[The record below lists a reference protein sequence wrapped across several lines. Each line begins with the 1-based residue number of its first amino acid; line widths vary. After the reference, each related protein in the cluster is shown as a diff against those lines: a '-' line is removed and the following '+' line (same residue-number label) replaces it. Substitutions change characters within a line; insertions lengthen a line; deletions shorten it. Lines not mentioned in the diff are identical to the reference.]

1 MTRTSPSTASL
12 PLTDELAAVFARMSG
27 LLLSAETVDTALG
40 LLSALAQET
49 VPGSTGAGV
58 SIVDEERRRSSG
70 STDDRVK
77 EADALQYDLD
87 EGPCLTAASTRELVR
102 IDDLAADRR
111 WPRWAEA
118 ALPLG
123 LRAAMSAPLVAA
135 DRSLGAI
142 KVYAEQPGTFDR
154 HSERLLTLFS
164 AQAAI
169 LVANIQSHDR
179 ATRLSAGMRDAF
191 HDRDVVSMAKGV
203 LMGRNAVDEST
214 AFGML
219 LARCQE
225 EGVTV
230 AHAARAVVD
239 SAARR
244 RR

>member
-1 MTRTSPSTASL
+1 MPRTSPSTPNL

-70 STDDRVK
+70 STDDRVR

-87 EGPCLTAASTRELVR
+87 EGPCLTAASTRQLVR
-102 IDDLAADRR
+102 IDDLTVDRR

-123 LRAAMSAPLVAA
+123 LRSAMSAPLVAA
-135 DRSLGAI
+135 DRTLGAI
-142 KVYAEQPGTFDR
+142 KVYAEQPGVFDR
-154 HSERLLTLFS
+154 RSEQLLTLFS

-169 LVANIQSHDR
+169 LVGNVQSHER
-179 ATRLSAGMRDAF
+179 ATRLSAGMRGAF
-191 HDRDVVSMAKGV
+191 RDRDLISMAKGV
-203 LMGRNAVDEST
+203 LMGRNAVDEAT
-214 AFGML
+214 AFGIL

-230 AHAARAVVD
+230 ARAAQAVVD